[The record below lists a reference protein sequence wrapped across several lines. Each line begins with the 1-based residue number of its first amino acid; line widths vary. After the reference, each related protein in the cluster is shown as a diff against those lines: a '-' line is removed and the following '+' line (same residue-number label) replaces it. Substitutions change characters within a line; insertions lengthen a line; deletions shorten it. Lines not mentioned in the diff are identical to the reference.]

1 MSLNFTFTVD
11 QLQQILPSNTQASTW
26 FDALN
31 NNLPTYNI
39 DTVLR
44 VAGFL
49 SQCAHESMDFTH
61 LHENLNYSANALL
74 AVWPSHFSSDT
85 VDQYARNPE
94 KIANCAYANRMGNG
108 DEASGDGWKFH
119 GRGPI
124 QITGKSNYIAFST
137 FLYNDER
144 LLDTPELLES
154 DLDIAVQSACW
165 FWESHS
171 INQFADAGDILNM
184 TKRINGGTIGLDDRT
199 ARYNSALQILQGS

>member
-1 MSLNFTFTVD
+1 MTLNFTFTVD
-11 QLQQILPSNTQASTW
+11 QLQKIIPTNTNVDAW
-26 FDALN
+26 FTALN
-31 NNLPTYNI
+31 NNLAAYNI
-39 DTVLR
+39 DTELR

-49 SQCAHESMDFTH
+49 SQCAHESGDFNH
-61 LHENLNYSANALL
+61 LHENLNYSASALL

-124 QITGKSNYIAFST
+124 QITGKANYAAFST
-137 FLYNDER
+137 FVYNDLR
-144 LLDTPELLES
+144 ILDTPELLET

-171 INQFADAGDILNM
+171 INQFADAGDVLNM
-184 TKRINGGTIGLDDRT
+184 TKRINGGTIGLPDRT
-199 ARYNSALQILQGS
+199 ARYNNAIAVLQGA

>member
-1 MSLNFTFTVD
+1 MSFTFTVE
-11 QLQQILPSNTQASTW
+11 QLQQIIPTNTQASSW
-26 FDALN
+26 FVALN
-31 NNLPTYNI
+31 NNLSTYNI
-39 DTVLR
+39 DSKLR

-49 SQCAHESMDFTH
+49 SQCAHESMDFNH
-61 LHENLNYSANALL
+61 LHENLNYSSTALL
-74 AVWPSHFSSDT
+74 AVWPSHFKAET

-124 QITGKSNYIAFST
+124 QITGKSNYIAFSM

-144 LLDTPELLES
+144 LLNTPELLET

-165 FWESHS
+165 FWEAHS

-184 TKRINGGTIGLDDRT
+184 TKRINGGTIGLNDRT
-199 ARYNSALQILQGS
+199 TRYNNALQILGA